1 MGYKGQRKSM
11 KRVNAPKAWY
21 LGKLRGVYAT
31 KPSAGPHKTR
41 ECIPLCVLLQQ
52 RLKYALNRDEARKIV
67 KSGSKAKGTGNIVV
81 DGKVR
86 RDPRF
91 PLGCMDVVS
100 IAKCNE
106 HFRMLHDIRGRFQ
119 PHRIDAK
126 EAGFKLC
133 RVVTK
138 QIGKSKVPHITTHDS
153 RTIRFPHP
161 DICINDVVKVNLS
174 TGAIEQVL
182 KFSNGSTVM
191 LTGGNNIGRIGTLSS
206 VERHPGTFDIAH
218 VRDSRGNSFS
228 TRIANVFII
237 GDGKTNAISLPKG
250 EGIAL
255 SLIEERDAKRGDV
268 EEEEE
273 AE

>member
-11 KRVNAPKAWY
+11 KRVAAPKAWY

-41 ECIPLCVLLQQ
+41 ECIPLNVLLQQ

-67 KSGSKAKGTGNIVV
+67 KAGSKAKGVGNIQV

-91 PLGCMDVVS
+91 PLGSMDVVS
-100 IAKCNE
+100 INKTNE
-106 HFRMLHDIRGRFQ
+106 HFRMLLDVRGRFQ

-126 EAGFKLC
+126 EAAFKLC

-138 QIGKSKVPHITTHDS
+138 QIGTNKVPHITTHDG

-161 DICINDVVKVNLS
+161 DICKNDVIKINLG
-174 TGAIEQVL
+174 TGAIEQVI
-182 KFSNGSTVM
+182 KFANNATVI

-218 VRDSRGNSFS
+218 VRDARGNAFS
-228 TRIANVFII
+228 TRIANVFVF
-237 GDGKTNAISLPKG
+237 GDGKVNAISLPKG

-255 SLIEERDAKRGDV
+255 TLIEERDEKRGDV
-268 EEEEE
+268 EEEDE

>member
-11 KRVNAPKAWY
+11 KRVNAPKTWY

-41 ECIPLCVLLQQ
+41 ECIPLTVLLQQ

-67 KSGSKAKGTGNIVV
+67 KAGSKAKGVGNIVV

-91 PLGCMDVVS
+91 PLGSMDVIS
-100 IAKCNE
+100 IAKTNE
-106 HFRMLHDIRGRFQ
+106 HFRMLLDVRGRYQ

-126 EAGFKLC
+126 EASFKLC
-133 RVVTK
+133 KVTQK
-138 QIGKSKVPHITTHDS
+138 LISKNKVPHIVTHDG

-161 DICINDVVKVNLS
+161 DICKNDTIKINLA
-174 TGAIEQVL
+174 TGAIEQVI
-182 KFSNGSTVM
+182 KFANNTTVI

-206 VERHPGTFDIAH
+206 IERHPGTFDIAH
-218 VRDSRGNSFS
+218 VKDVRGNQFS
-228 TRIANVFII
+228 TRISNVFVI

-255 SLIEERDAKRGDV
+255 TLIEERDEKRGDV
-268 EEEEE
+268 EEEEQDE
-273 AE
+273 